1 VRKNKNEFLK
11 KNKNSF
17 EIIFLSS
24 IMEQE
29 ENILQI
35 QLRKKIKNVEML
47 SIGLIVEFHS
57 E

>member
-1 VRKNKNEFLK
+1 MRKNKNEFLK

>member
-1 VRKNKNEFLK
+1 
-11 KNKNSF
+11 
-17 EIIFLSS
+17 
-24 IMEQE
+24 MEQE